1 MNWIIFWE
9 GIYIILLIFT
19 CLRIIGDTRSAT
31 KTLAYL
37 LLVVFIPVIGMLF
50 YFTFGINYRK
60 RRMYSKKLLDDE
72 DRDLDFRKRLYE
84 NSIKIINAPGTIHP
98 DAKKLA
104 YLLLNDS
111 LSPVSLKNKVKI
123 LRNGE
128 EKFPEVLQSI
138 ETAKDHIHLEYY
150 IYEDDEIGRQLENL
164 LIKKAKQGV
173 SIRMV
178 YDDFGSRSIRK
189 NLVNRLREAGVQVY
203 PFHKIRFI
211 SLANRINYR
220 NHRKIIVI
228 DGHIGFV
235 GGINISD
242 RYINSS
248 SRPSQVYWRD
258 THLKLEG
265 SAVAYLQYLFLCD
278 WNFSAN
284 ENLQLNQHF
293 FPSPQLPSSPGD
305 KIVQMAASGPDSI
318 NPSILFSIL
327 KAINSARKEVLIT
340 TPYLIPGE
348 SLKNALIMS
357 ALSGVE
363 VKILVPRKSDSYLV
377 NAAARSYYQELMK
390 ANVKIYRYNRGFIH
404 AKTIVIDQEVG
415 MVGTANM
422 DTRSFDLNFE
432 VNAILYDGE
441 TAKALAEDFYQDLGF
456 ATKTDPVAW
465 LLRPWHKKLLEKVA
479 RLVSPL
485 L

>member
-1 MNWIIFWE
+1 MNWILIWE
-9 GIYIILLIFT
+9 GVYIILLILT
-19 CLRIIGDTRSAT
+19 CLRIIHDTRSAT

-37 LLVVFIPVIGMLF
+37 LLVVFIPVFGMLF

-72 DRDLDFRKRLYE
+72 DRDLGFRKRLYE
-84 NSIKIINAPGTIHP
+84 NSVQIINSPGNIQP
-98 DAKKLA
+98 DAKELA

-111 LSPVSLKNKVKI
+111 LSPVSLENQVKV

-128 EKFPEVLQSI
+128 EKFPEVLKAM
-138 ETAKDHIHLEYY
+138 EAAKDYIHLEYY
-150 IYEDDEIGRQLENL
+150 IFENDEIGRQIENI
-164 LIKKAKQGV
+164 LIKKAREGLT
-173 SIRMV
+173 IRMV

-189 NLVNRLREAGVQVY
+189 NLVNRLRAAGVQVY

-211 SLANRINYR
+211 TLANRINYR

-242 RYINSS
+242 RYINSPS
-248 SRPSQVYWRD
+248 KPSQVYWRD
-258 THLKLEG
+258 THLRLEG

-278 WNFSAN
+278 WNFSAK

-293 FPSPQLPSSPGD
+293 FPAPQLPSSSGG
-305 KIVQMAASGPDSI
+305 KIVQMAASGPDSV

-327 KAINSARKEVLIT
+327 KAINLARKEVLIT

-363 VKILVPRKSDSYLV
+363 VKILVPRQSDSYLV
-377 NAAARSYYQELMK
+377 NTAARSYYQELMK

-404 AKTIVIDQEVG
+404 AKTIVIDREVG

-432 VNAILYDGE
+432 VNAIIYDCE
-441 TAKALAEDFYQDLGF
+441 TAESLAEDFYHDLSF
-456 ATKTDPVAW
+456 ATETDPVAW
-465 LLRPWHKKLLEKVA
+465 LQRPWFKKLLEKVA